1 MIGIERNHAS
11 RWWRLARSSWF
22 GFVVDGPEAES
33 YRDAER
39 FKMEGEEERRLGAGA
54 EKDARFEE
62 RHVDLAAA
70 TTFLV
75 GAESHYVEA
84 EQGFTASSKVLKGI
98 ESRDRKST
106 GTKP

>member
-11 RWWRLARSSWF
+11 RWWRLAKSSWF

-54 EKDARFEE
+54 EHHGRRAEIRREF
-62 RHVDLAAA
+62 AAA
-70 TTFLV
+70 T
-75 GAESHYVEA
+75 GMHESA
-84 EQGFTASSKVLKGI
+84 EQGFNRVNGNFVQARGI
-98 ESRDRKST
+98 LQEIERREGPS
-106 GTKP
+106 